1 MSDIFEIA
9 YRALNC
15 GGFEHKKN
23 LLVDLKRITDTDS
36 FNTQSAS
43 LPIEIPDAGRPVLP
57 VLVHPAQVPRRRLGS
72 TEGRIGL
79 IHAIAHIEFN
89 AINLALDAIYRFR
102 EMPFD
107 YYRDWVRVASEE
119 ATHFKLLVSRL
130 HELDSDYGT
139 LVAHGGLWEMS
150 VVTAYDVTARMAL
163 VPRVLEARGLDVTP
177 AMIDK
182 LQSHGDDR
190 TVTILRRILREEIDH
205 VRIGNRWFG
214 YCCKQTGQ
222 EPIALFSTLLRQHG
236 RIALRGP
243 FNREARL
250 EAGFT
255 EEELQEIADLEAE
268 FKRDFA
274 KENSR
279 NEDIVT
285 G

>member
-1 MSDIFEIA
+1 MSDIFELSF
-9 YRALNC
+9 RALSC
-15 GGFEHKKN
+15 GGIEHKKT
-23 LLVDLKRITDTDS
+23 LLDDLKRITDTDS
-36 FNTQSAS
+36 FSTRAAS
-43 LPIEIPDAGRPVLP
+43 PPIEIPDAGRPVLP
-57 VLVHPAQVPRRRLGS
+57 VLVHPSQVPRRRLGS

-119 ATHFKLLVSRL
+119 ATHFKLLVNRL

-190 TVTILRRILREEIDH
+190 TVTILQRILREEIDH

-222 EPIALFSTLLRQHG
+222 EPVALFSTLLRQHG

-255 EEELQEIADLEAE
+255 EQELQEIAELEAE

-279 NEDIVT
+279 NKDIVT